1 MARTRTRR
9 LNRFQRRRL
18 RNPLPSDDLQGRIV
32 VEAAD
37 KDRAKQT
44 LSRLLRPAG
53 AHTAY
58 RKFVQGT
65 GKMAPVYLVMQGM
78 APAQQHAS
86 ARLEPEVLAVK
97 LLGLDGDEVAV
108 AFPNWKENEDIVGAV
123 QTLADEIESLRGEAQ
138 SSIAALEQLGQQQQQ
153 DTPPTPRRPSLSAG
167 RKAQLDS
174 LLSLSAK
181 KLAIAIDEGE
191 FSAADL
197 NYLARGVDRKVWRTS
212 TAKSVR
218 QAILNARDFAS
229 SAPPAEEPRAE
240 LTVTSS
246 QARSRRPEQLE
257 TAGARI
263 DIESD
268 EAENLFDDI
277 AGDAGVEDDEPDL
290 PPRDDEG
297 PGLRG
302 PQAGLGSKGWDPS
315 RMSASTLALG
325 KKIRGSIQREDAKK
339 ARLDGFDKYLLKY
352 RRPQAR
358 DRSSNL
364 NAPVLYSPPEDV
376 MAKIEEIMAA
386 DDYAGERR
394 PGMPQQFQDVL
405 VYVLTSDHLV
415 GRGSRVIP
423 AGSVE
428 IYNKGTLV
436 GTFGKSGHITN
447 LKQALLY
454 AGTLVGADLQRGVFL
469 SSKGSRMRSRI
480 LMAAQGEEG
489 WRLIAPSL
497 DEILRGST
505 PVNIEVTLDGLY
517 EGGTKGF
524 GDRKVANP
532 RRAPVRSIGRTRYVP
547 TSNGYRVLNGKHS
560 GRHYTVNDF
569 GHMCK
574 MALILDHM

>member
-18 RNPLPSDDLQGRIV
+18 RNPLPPDDLRGQIV

-37 KDRAKQT
+37 KEQAFTRLNELMRRAEAY
-44 LSRLLRPAG
+44 P
-53 AHTAY
+53 AY
-58 RKFVQGT
+58 REFVQGT

-86 ARLEPEVLAVK
+86 VRLEPEVLAVK

-108 AFPNWKENEDIVGAV
+108 EFPNWRENEDIVGAV
-123 QTLADEIESLRGEAQ
+123 QTLADEIEGLRGEAQ
-138 SSIAALEQLGQQQQQ
+138 SSIAALGQLGQQQQQ
-153 DTPPTPRRPSLSAG
+153 ATSATPPTPRRPSLSAG
-167 RKAQLDS
+167 RKVQLDS
-174 LLSLSAK
+174 LLRLSAK
-181 KLAIAIDEGE
+181 KLAAAINEEE

-197 NYLARGVDRKVWRTS
+197 NYLAGGVDRRGWKGS
-212 TAKSVR
+212 TAKPVR
-218 QAILNARDFAS
+218 QAILNAREFAS
-229 SAPPAEEPRAE
+229 SAPPAEEPRSE
-240 LTVTSS
+240 LAVTSS
-246 QARSRRPEQLE
+246 QARSRRPKL
-257 TAGARI
+257 

-268 EAENLFDDI
+268 EAENLFDDL

-290 PPRDDEG
+290 PPRADDD
-297 PGLRG
+297 PGLRR
-302 PQAGLGSKGWDPS
+302 PRAGLGSEGWDPS

-376 MAKIEEIMAA
+376 IAKIEEIMAA

-428 IYNKGTLV
+428 VYNKGTLV

-524 GDRKVANP
+524 GDRDRKVSNP

>member
-18 RNPLPSDDLQGRIV
+18 RNPLPPDDLRGQIV
-32 VEAAD
+32 VEDAD
-37 KDRAKQT
+37 RERAKKT

-53 AHTAY
+53 AHTAH
-58 RKFVQGT
+58 RGFVQGT

-78 APAQQHAS
+78 ASAQQHAS

-108 AFPNWKENEDIVGAV
+108 AFPNWQENEEIVGAV
-123 QTLADEIESLRGEAQ
+123 QTLADEIEGLRGEAQ
-138 SSIAALEQLGQQQQQ
+138 SSIAALGQLGQQQQQ
-153 DTPPTPRRPSLSAG
+153 ATSATPRRPSLSAG

-174 LLSLSAK
+174 LLRLSAK
-181 KLAIAIDEGE
+181 KLATAIDDGK

-197 NYLARGVDRKVWRTS
+197 NYLAQGVDRRGWRQS
-212 TAKSVR
+212 TAKPVR
-218 QAILNARDFAS
+218 QAIRQDRDFAS
-229 SAPPAEEPRAE
+229 PAAPAEEPRAE
-240 LTVTSS
+240 LAVTGS
-246 QARSRRPEQLE
+246 QARSRRPEL
-257 TAGARI
+257 

-268 EAENLFDDI
+268 EAENLFDDL
-277 AGDAGVEDDEPDL
+277 AGDSVPEDDEPDL
-290 PPRDDEG
+290 PPPADED

-302 PQAGLGSKGWDPS
+302 PKAGLGSEGWDPS
-315 RMSASTLALG
+315 RMSSSTLALG
-325 KKIRGSIQREDAKK
+325 KKIRGSIQREDAGK

-428 IYNKGTLV
+428 VYNKGTLV

-524 GDRKVANP
+524 GDRKVSNP